1 MGRIEGSAVKER
13 EKRTSAAALPG
24 CERLAGSAF
33 GVSASARAHA
43 LERAVINEDLLV
55 DALGQQGGLEWLL
68 SRAEF

>member
-13 EKRTSAAALPG
+13 EKRTAALPG
-24 CERLAGSAF
+24 SERLAGSAF
-33 GVSASARAHA
+33 GLSASARAHA

>member
-24 CERLAGSAF
+24 CERLAGSTF
-33 GVSASARAHA
+33 GVSANARAHA
-43 LERAVINEDLLV
+43 LERAVINEELV
-55 DALGQQGGLEWLL
+55 DGLGQQGGLEWLL

>member
-13 EKRTSAAALPG
+13 EKRTSAALPG
-24 CERLAGSAF
+24 YERLAGSAF
-33 GVSASARAHA
+33 GVSANARAHA
-43 LERAVINEDLLV
+43 LERAVNGEELLV